1 MSTKMSRR
9 TFFAAAAAGGVA
21 AAAAVATQK
30 QQDGEKTA
38 EAGKSRQG
46 QGYHVTEH
54 VRRYYETTKV

>member
-9 TFFAAAAAGGVA
+9 KFFAAAAAGGVA
-21 AAAAVATQK
+21 AAAAVATK
-30 QQDGEKTA
+30 TQDGEQTA